1 MKLIKFMKPL
11 LNILLLTFLAI
22 APLAAYSDYD
32 SAGVRDPMVRTVW
45 KKTKKTTKNNENTQ
59 IQISQQDI
67 YNILKKCKI
76 EGVVISNNKRLVL
89 INDRLLAE
97 GDKILPDYDVYIYKI
112 DYKLIKFS
120 LDGQIASYSLS
131 ISK

>member
-1 MKLIKFMKPL
+1 MKPF
-11 LNILLLTFLAI
+11 LNILLLTFLAVW
-22 APLAAYSDYD
+22 PLAAYSDYD

-45 KKTKKTTKNNENTQ
+45 QKTKKTTKNNKNNQ

-76 EGVVISNNKRLVL
+76 GGVVISNNKRLAL

-97 GDKILPDYDVYIYKI
+97 GDKILPDYDVYINKI
-112 DYKLIKFS
+112 DYKMIKFS
-120 LDGQIASYSLS
+120 LNGQIATYSLS
-131 ISK
+131 VSK